1 MVVVVHLVVV
11 LVVVIHLVVVLVVI
25 IIYCWLSVA
34 FWLQHLRC
42 CARLSMGSCCQRRA
56 AAGLPEQAGSASSL
70 VGTAQPSVKPPR
82 PSTTSLT
89 ELELEEEIEEPS
101 SSEGAKL
108 HAQNELRRRDELR
121 RGDTS

>member
-1 MVVVVHLVVV
+1 MVAAPPL
-11 LVVVIHLVVVLVVI
+11 
-25 IIYCWLSVA
+25 
-34 FWLQHLRC
+34 LR
-42 CARLSMGSCCQRRA
+42 
-56 AAGLPEQAGSASSL
+56 SL

-89 ELELEEEIEEPS
+89 ELELEEEIEAPS

-108 HAQNELRRRDELR
+108 HAQNELRRAAAVAAAVAAAARDELR